1 MATSKINIDFT
12 NDGVKYKNIEAYK
25 YSDTSY
31 DISVTGTA
39 KMIRQYIDTKYPK
52 FSGKGI
58 LWVKSRKFAN
68 GNAIDVYFNR
78 LPEEYFKKIVKEL
91 DMFEYYDGHN
101 SKTTTLN
108 TSLGSITI
116 GTKYLDVVNVPPYD
130 SKEKGEPAPDWEKI
144 LKNSTPTTS
153 SGRSS
158 GRSNFE
164 WGDLVTEC
172 AGWKLYVKP
181 YQETYV
187 YNLVKDKETPQN
199 RQNWGE
205 IQGEITTQ
213 TGFKWTK
220 KTQTFSKWGIIYDIV
235 EVSNKLCEILLK
247 YYTPQNTPTPQ
258 PEPIPEPTPTSNLK
272 FEVGDK
278 WVTKEDRS
286 VVYEVSNIIDNKI
299 YLNWTN
305 KGGDVFKDYL
315 WLFEDDAN
323 REWLDNGKAEIIE
336 RKTTTTPTYT
346 SKKETIENQ
355 IKALT
360 LVLKYAS
367 TDKDKK
373 ITENQINAL
382 KITLKYAQ

>member
-1 MATSKINIDFT
+1 MATTKINIDFT
-12 NDGVKYKNIEAYK
+12 NDGVKYKGIEALTYN
-25 YSDTSY
+25 DGVSY
-31 DISVTGTA
+31 DVGVTGTA
-39 KMIRQYIDTKYPK
+39 KMIRQWVDSKYPK
-52 FSGKGI
+52 FAGRGI

-78 LPEEYFKKIVKEL
+78 LPDEYLFKINKEL
-91 DMFEYYDGHN
+91 EMFEYN
-101 SKTTTLN
+101 TLN
-108 TSLGSITI
+108 TSIGSVSI
-116 GTKYLDVVNVPPYD
+116 GTKYLDIKNVPPYD
-130 SKEKGEPAPDWEKI
+130 SAEKKEPAPDWEKI

-153 SGRSS
+153 GGRSS

-164 WGDLVTEC
+164 WGELIKEC

-181 YQETYV
+181 YQDTYV

-199 RQNWGE
+199 RESWGE
-205 IQGEITTQ
+205 IQGDIYTQ

-220 KTQTFSKWGIIYDIV
+220 KTQTFSKWGLITDVYELTKI
-235 EVSNKLCEILLK
+235 LCQILLK
-247 YYTPQNTPTPQ
+247 YYNPKPDSTPTPQ
-258 PEPIPEPTPTSNLK
+258 PERTPEPTPTSNLK
-272 FEVGDK
+272 FQVGDK

-305 KGGDVFKDYL
+305 KGGDVFKDYV

-336 RKTTTTPTYT
+336 RKSTTTQTPT

>member
-1 MATSKINIDFT
+1 MATTKINIDFT
-12 NDGVKYKNIEAYK
+12 YDGVKYKNIEAYK

-31 DISVTGTA
+31 SVRVTGTA
-39 KMIRQYIDTKYPK
+39 KMIRQYIDNKYPK

-68 GNAIDVYFNR
+68 GDAIDVYFNR
-78 LPEEYFKKIVKEL
+78 IPEEYKDKLIKEL

-101 SKTTTLN
+101 SKETNLN
-108 TSLGSITI
+108 TSLGNVSI
-116 GTKYLDVVNVPPYD
+116 GTKYLHIINKPPFE
-130 SKEKGEPAPDWEKI
+130 SKEENEPAPDWEKI
-144 LKNSTPTTS
+144 LKNASPRTS
-153 SGRSS
+153 GGRSS

-164 WGDLVTEC
+164 WGDLIKEC
-172 AGWKLYVKP
+172 AGWKLYVKA
-181 YQETYV
+181 YQDTFV

-220 KTQTFSKWGIIYDIV
+220 KTQTFSKWGLITDLSELTKI
-235 EVSNKLCEILLK
+235 LCQILLK
-247 YYTPQNTPTPQ
+247 YYNAKPESTPAPQ
-258 PEPIPEPTPTSNLK
+258 TEPTPEPAPTSSLK

-278 WVTKEDRS
+278 FVIISDKS

-299 YLNWTN
+299 YINWTN
-305 KGGDVFKDYL
+305 AGGDIIKDFL
-315 WLFEDDAN
+315 WRFEEDAKK
-323 REWLDNGKAEIIE
+323 EWLDTGKAEIIE
-336 RKTTTTPTYT
+336 RKQTTS

-355 IKALT
+355 IKALN

-367 TDKDKK
+367 TEEDKK
-373 ITENQINAL
+373 ITENQIKAL
-382 KITLKYAQ
+382 NITLKYTK